1 MQTMKSGSWVRMVL
15 AFAAILIVAGSGLA
29 LAGGPTA
36 GYAPQSSVII
46 GPSVVAHG
54 GAASYALEV
63 TFTNGSTAD
72 YGTFQGTVLTGA
84 TFSTVVGTIN
94 ASTGVY
100 TAPAAGPKDKISA
113 TFSQQNV
120 TTSASRFIQLSP

>member
-1 MQTMKSGSWVRMVL
+1 MQTMKSGSWVRMIL
-15 AFAAILIVAGSGLA
+15 AFAAILIVGGAGMA

-46 GPSVVAHG
+46 GSSTVLHG
-54 GAASYALEV
+54 ATSNYVLQV

-72 YGTFQGTVLTGA
+72 YGTTSGGTFLAGA

-94 ASTGVY
+94 PSTGVY
-100 TAPAAGPKDKISA
+100 TAPAAGPKDKISG
-113 TFSQQNV
+113 TFTQLNV
-120 TTSASRFIQLSP
+120 TTSASRFIQLQ